1 MTNSVLNIY
10 FLLKCVYVYEC
21 RCKQRPEV
29 LDSTGMRVTNGCEP
43 SGIDDENQT
52 PVCFNRNVC
61 V

>member
-1 MTNSVLNIY
+1 MY

-21 RCKQRPEV
+21 RCKQRSEV

-43 SGIDDENQT
+43 SGIDDENQS